1 MKSRS
6 GDGPRPAEVIYMKT
20 LLRMQQRNLAKL
32 KQQKKEEEEKARQA
46 LIMEDGM
53 EAELD
58 ENGNKVIYYL
68 MM

>member
-1 MKSRS
+1 
-6 GDGPRPAEVIYMKT
+6 MKT